1 MRKDKRPRA
10 PSKQPICGLHAAA
23 KCAGI
28 NLKTAADVED
38 FRKKCF
44 AHGSPS
50 ALGFFSFLS
59 YFGENN
65 MDFILLHV
73 EDAREQDLLIYAFRS
88 WQ

>member
-1 MRKDKRPRA
+1 VPKKGSKGLHKDKRARA

-23 KCAGI
+23 KCAGV
-28 NLKTAADVED
+28 NLKAAADVED

-59 YFGENN
+59 YCG
-65 MDFILLHV
+65 
-73 EDAREQDLLIYAFRS
+73 REQHGLYSASRGGCTSKIC
-88 WQ
+88 